1 MWGKS
6 SHPACDP
13 VCRGWICTYNEN
25 NQNNHKSYCQMGDCM
40 FRPIILAAVSAVA
53 LSAAAKADGYA
64 PGPRGYGACCQPTIW
79 EGLYIGAYIGGA
91 DANMHIR
98 DVDHL
103 NGGARFKIDD
113 ESFIW
118 GGQGGYNF
126 QGGNVVFGIE
136 GDIGRTDFN
145 KQKFDPNFPGGTFS
159 GLKGGTVGDV
169 TGRLGVAVDGLPV
182 RSALLY
188 AKGGWAFFDG
198 DVFVDNHKG
207 GFGGGRAFAPTFNG
221 WTLGGG
227 AELKFSRAWSAKI
240 EYLHY
245 DFGTEDATLHTPLNG
260 NFRYRNDLT
269 SDAVKVGLNYHFG
282 EGLFERYVPLK

>member
-1 MWGKS
+1 MCGRL
-6 SHPACDP
+6 
-13 VCRGWICTYNEN
+13 V
-25 NQNNHKSYCQMGDCM
+25 
-40 FRPIILAAVSAVA
+40 LAAVSVIA

-64 PGPRGYGACCQPTIW
+64 PAPRGYRAPTW

-91 DANMHIR
+91 DADMHIR
-98 DVDHL
+98 DVDNL
-103 NGGARFKIDD
+103 NGGARFSIHD

-118 GGQGGYNF
+118 GGQAGYNL
-126 QGGNVVFGIE
+126 QAGNVVFGIE
-136 GDIGRTDFN
+136 GDIGKTYFN
-145 KQKFDPNFPGGTFS
+145 KRRFDPNFPNGTFS
-159 GLKGGTVGDV
+159 GLEGGTVGDV
-169 TGRLGVAVDGLPV
+169 TGRLGVAVGP
-182 RSALLY
+182 ALLY

-198 DVFVDNHKG
+198 DVFVDNHLG

-227 AELKFSRAWSAKI
+227 GEFKFSRAWSAKI

-245 DFGTEDATLHTPLNG
+245 DFGTEDATLHTPANG

-282 EGLFERYVPLK
+282 ADRYERYAPLK